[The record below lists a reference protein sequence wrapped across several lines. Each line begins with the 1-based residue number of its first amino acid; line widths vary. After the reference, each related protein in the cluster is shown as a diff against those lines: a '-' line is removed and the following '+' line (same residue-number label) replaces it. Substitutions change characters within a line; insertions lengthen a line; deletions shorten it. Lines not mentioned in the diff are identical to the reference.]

1 MGSTLEAGLEIDGK
15 EVVVVR
21 GSLVRNPNCV
31 FRCIS
36 VDETRSSKPFY
47 PESNDL
53 LTSQLVEEM
62 LEHAQSSYGK
72 RISYIHIGSIVSNFY
87 ASGVSGL
94 LNRGSYDNLFVFV
107 TELRGK
113 FIPALDPPTPDTLV
127 EELSSYGNEHF
138 GNKQE
143 RI

>member
-21 GSLVRNPNCV
+21 GSLVRNSNCEV
-31 FRCIS
+31 N
-36 VDETRSSKPFY
+36 KPFY

-138 GNKQE
+138 GNKQKI
-143 RI
+143 RLRLN